1 MSTILQGI
9 GDAITGVASWVVSL
23 IQDIVDI
30 FYDTSGTTP
39 QFTFLG
45 VLLLVAFG
53 LSMVW
58 VVIKFIRSMVR
69 RG

>member
-1 MSTILQGI
+1 MSTILQAI
-9 GDAITGVASWVVSL
+9 GDAITGVATWVVSL

-58 VVIKFIRSMVR
+58 VVINFIRSMVR

>member
-1 MSTILQGI
+1 MNDILGSI
-9 GDAITGVASWVVSL
+9 GVVISQVMGWIVEVFGGVADLFWNPEL
-23 IQDIVDI
+23 Q
-30 FYDTSGTTP
+30 
-39 QFTFLG
+39 QFTFIG

-58 VVIKFIRSMVR
+58 VVIQFIKSLVK